1 MSRFMSSLAF
11 GAALFL
17 APVGAFTAAPALA
30 AAPMSDAVVV
40 YGGAHAEAAM
50 AQALEPQ
57 IGTGQVHVEF
67 DNRALEV
74 RARGDGV
81 QGLRVENIFYA
92 PVSGRFAAEL
102 VVPGAAP
109 AVRVPVSGRAW
120 GVMQVPVLTRR
131 VALGDTIGPD
141 DITMTD
147 VRADQTG
154 ADTASSEVQLIGMVP
169 RRGIPLGQPVR
180 LRDVQ
185 SPRVV
190 DKGALVTISLT
201 SSSIQLTAQGKALQ
215 DGGRGDVIR
224 VVNTQSNRIIEA
236 TVAGPNH
243 VSVAK
248 PVTPALT
255 Q

>member
-30 AAPMSDAVVV
+30 APAAADMVV

-50 AQALEPQ
+50 ARALEPQ

-74 RARGDGV
+74 RAWGEGV
-81 QGLRVENIFYA
+81 QGLKVENLFFA
-92 PVSGRFAAEL
+92 PVSGRFAAEF
-102 VVPGAAP
+102 VVPGSSP

-120 GVMQVPVLTRR
+120 GVMQVPVLSRR
-131 VALGDTIGPD
+131 VAPGDTIGPD
-141 DITMTD
+141 DIIMTD

-154 ADTASSEVQLIGMVP
+154 ADTANSEVQLVGMVP
-169 RRGIPLGQPVR
+169 RRGIAVGQPVR

-185 SPRVV
+185 TPRVV
-190 DKGALVTISLT
+190 DKGALVTISLV
-201 SSSIQLTAQGKALQ
+201 SNAIQLTAQGKALQ